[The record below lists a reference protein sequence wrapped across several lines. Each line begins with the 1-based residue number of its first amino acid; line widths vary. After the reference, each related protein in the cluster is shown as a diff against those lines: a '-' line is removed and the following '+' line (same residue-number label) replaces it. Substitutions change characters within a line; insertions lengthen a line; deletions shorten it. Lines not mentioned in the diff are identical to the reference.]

1 MTLAEKPKNTKYY
14 INSAIGVSI
23 MLFFGY
29 LPTFSTVTPIGMK
42 ILGIYL
48 GLLYL
53 WSTVDLIWPSL
64 LGIIIT
70 GFSGYVY
77 IWLICLFAYFIT
89 KSGVSDNIVRAIMG
103 LKFAKGRP
111 WVVSFLFFTAAYAV
125 GALVSMT
132 PACLIVWA
140 FFEKF
145 AQEMNYKKGDKYV
158 SFMIVGIALSGLM
171 GFSLFNFRVPGSI
184 LIGYIEAA
192 GGS

>member
-70 GFSGYVY
+70 GFSGYDSVSGILASGFGDGTNVY

-89 KSGVSDNIVRAIMG
+89 KSGVSDNIVRAIM
-103 LKFAKGRP
+103 
-111 WVVSFLFFTAAYAV
+111 V
-125 GALVSMT
+125 
-132 PACLIVWA
+132 
-140 FFEKF
+140 
-145 AQEMNYKKGDKYV
+145 
-158 SFMIVGIALSGLM
+158 
-171 GFSLFNFRVPGSI
+171 
-184 LIGYIEAA
+184 
-192 GGS
+192 